1 MTWTEFFENAAKFS
15 PLGTA
20 TIALGA
26 AIIAFLAIRAQR
38 DIARR
43 RAAIDFFLKTE
54 MDQTMIELYSEFKRI
69 VPTIASHPSIPDFAK
84 TKDYEK
90 VRAFLNICELIAV
103 GINQDAFSERV
114 SYAYWGDILP
124 YAYKTTLPLIKY
136 VRDNTD
142 DGSAATYI
150 DLERIYRKWIG
161 EVSNSAR
168 PRILQLLGIV
178 FAALSASLGF
188 WATLLP
194 PLVIGS
200 YWQPTAAAICAVI
213 SACFGLVAMRTG

>member
-1 MTWTEFFENAAKFS
+1 MTWTEFFETTAKFA

-54 MDQTMIELYSEFKRI
+54 MDQTMIELYSEFKTI
-69 VPTIASHPSIPDFAK
+69 APIIASHPSIPEFAK
-84 TKDYEK
+84 TKEYEK

-114 SYAYWGDILP
+114 SYAYWGDVLP
-124 YAYKTTLPLIKY
+124 YAYNTTLPLIKY
-136 VRDNTD
+136 VRDNTN

-150 DLERIYRKWIG
+150 DLERICKKWTG

-168 PRILQLLGIV
+168 LRILQLLGIV
-178 FAALSASLGF
+178 FAVFSAGLVF
-188 WATLLP
+188 WTTLLP

-200 YWQPTAAAICAVI
+200 YWQSMAAAICAVI
-213 SACFGLVAMRTG
+213 SACLGFAAMRTG